1 MCQRPGEMAAQ
12 PSALWGL
19 VSQPLC
25 LLIGYVIRI
34 YTVFT
39 VLYCEISFSML
50 MNFIL
55 IMCKGVCV
63 CVCSC
68 LSACMSV
75 CVQILKARS
84 VRSLEL
90 EF

>member
-12 PSALWGL
+12 PSALWEL
-19 VSQPLC
+19 VSQPRF
-25 LLIGYVIRI
+25 LLIDYIIRI
-34 YTVFT
+34 YKVFT

-63 CVCSC
+63 C
-68 LSACMSV
+68 L
-75 CVQILKARS
+75 
-84 VRSLEL
+84 
-90 EF
+90 